1 MSLENKLKK
10 IQESFYEYD
19 FTDSIIEKLYFDE
32 GLVNFFLHID
42 YYFTEDSEEQIKLTF
57 KNCTEVKYEIP
68 QKLYEMNNNSLNVS
82 HFTITKIVVTGI
94 NNQLGIK
101 IFTVDNETEL
111 LKILCEDVSFERLR
125 KE

>member
-32 GLVNFFLHID
+32 GLVNFFLHVD
-42 YYFTEDSEEQIKLTF
+42 YYFTEDSEEHIRLTF

-94 NNQLGIK
+94 NNQLCIK
-101 IFTVDNETEL
+101 IFTVDNESEF
-111 LKILCEDVSFERLR
+111 LKVLCENVSFERLR